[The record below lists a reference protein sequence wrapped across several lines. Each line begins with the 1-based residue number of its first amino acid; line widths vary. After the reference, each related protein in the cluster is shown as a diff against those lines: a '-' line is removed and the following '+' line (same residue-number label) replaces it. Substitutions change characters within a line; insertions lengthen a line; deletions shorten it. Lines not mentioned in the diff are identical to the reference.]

1 VWSFHVETSGWPSG
15 WNISTQGFGL
25 STWESVARRG
35 VRGAGADIAGDAGEV
50 ATAGAEDDGEV
61 GKIGVGVASCRRG
74 EIPEDAEEDFAS
86 TATRDENGMHSVP
99 RQGSLTIVSTVH

>member
-1 VWSFHVETSGWPSG
+1 MF
-15 WNISTQGFGL
+15 GF

-35 VRGAGADIAGDAGEV
+35 VCGAGADIVGAGCAAGDTGET
-50 ATAGAEDDGEV
+50 ATAGTDDDGET
-61 GKIGVGVASCRRG
+61 GKIGLGVAYCRRG
-74 EIPEDAEEDFAS
+74 EIPEEDFAS